1 MNYPSLALDLGKYP
15 GRLGAP
21 ETPLHRDVI
30 NGNGGAEGDRTP
42 DLSHAMRTLSQLS
55 YGPIPV
61 GRRVTNRTR
70 PGWQAA

>member
-1 MNYPSLALDLGKYP
+1 MRPVTAQRRYDPLRGVHHKY
-15 GRLGAP
+15 GTATASR
-21 ETPLHRDVI
+21 I
-30 NGNGGAEGDRTP
+30 NENGGAEGDRTP

-61 GRRVTNRTR
+61 GRRLTNRSR